1 MNYYNYISGGM
12 TPQHL
17 LAALS
22 FAAMG
27 WFVYKSVTAAFRKVS
42 SHRTPA
48 KWCWSFWIRD
58 NWKEAFQHSIIM
70 FLLVRFTPDAL
81 MYYGVSQEWINGKD
95 PMLLAVAIG
104 FLKSF
109 ILDKVKKYMIAQK
122 KRG

>member
-12 TPQHL
+12 TPEHL

-48 KWCWSFWIRD
+48 KWCWKFWIRD

-70 FLLVRFTPDAL
+70 FVLVRFAAEIL
-81 MYYGVSQEWINGKD
+81 AKSGVSAEVIDSKD
-95 PMLLAVAIG
+95 PMWIYLLVGI
-104 FLKSF
+104 LKSWL
-109 ILDKVKKYMIAQK
+109 LDYWK